1 MNTTRSRMNAWDRFG
16 AATGAAYVLLILVGN
31 QIASGN
37 STDPHPSGAKDLA
50 DFSATRT
57 TTDSIGFA
65 MEILGFL
72 LFVFFLAWFVHAV
85 RSRGGAAPWLAGAAG
100 LAGGVTLSVKIASF
114 MPMAAGILDHRELTP
129 TMARVLA
136 DMNSAAFVVTFL
148 TFGTFVAAAG
158 AALLTSGLLGRV
170 AGWFGVVIGVLAVAL
185 TVLAHADPTNT
196 NPMPFVA
203 GLLWVLVV
211 SIRLAWKGPRGES
224 VERAAAPVPLAA

>member
-57 TTDSIGFA
+57 ATDAIGFA
-65 MEILGFL
+65 MEVLGLL
-72 LFVFFLAWFVHAV
+72 LFVLFLGWFVHAL
-85 RSRGGAAPWLAGAAG
+85 RSRGGTAPWLAGAAG
-100 LAGGVTLSVKIASF
+100 VAGGVTLSVKIASF
-114 MPMAAGILDHRELTP
+114 MPVATGLLDHRELTP
-129 TMARVLA
+129 TVARVLA
-136 DMNSAAFVVTFL
+136 DMNGAAFVVTFL

-158 AALLTSGLLGRV
+158 AAVLTSGLLGRV
-170 AGWFGVVIGVLAVAL
+170 AGWFGVAIGVLTVAL
-185 TVLAHADPTNT
+185 TLATQANPVDT
-196 NPMPFVA
+196 NPMPFLA

-211 SIRLAWKGPRGES
+211 SVRLAWKGPRGES
-224 VERAAAPVPLAA
+224 AERAAAPVPVAA